1 MTRFATE
8 GWPAVNDNP
17 HLDGLFIA
25 ISMGTACA
33 PSYVRLMMKL
43 IGIDYGK
50 DDSFSSSADGARTE
64 AAVISA
70 MTAAAAITRI
80 CGAPASVVVAATFGF
95 PLCAAAALAG
105 S

>member
-1 MTRFATE
+1 MIRFATE
-8 GWPAVNDNP
+8 GSPAVNENP
-17 HLDGLFIA
+17 RLDGLFIA

-50 DDSFSSSADGARTE
+50 DYSFITSSARAD

-80 CGAPASVVVAATFGF
+80 CGAPASVVFAATFGF